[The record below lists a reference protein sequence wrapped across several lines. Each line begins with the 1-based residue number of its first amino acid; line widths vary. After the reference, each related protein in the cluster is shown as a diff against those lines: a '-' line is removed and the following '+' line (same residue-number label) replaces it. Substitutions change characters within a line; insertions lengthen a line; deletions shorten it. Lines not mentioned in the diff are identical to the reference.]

1 MCYTASENYLLV
13 SYQHAYFLRE
23 ERILFRRVE
32 GTESIK
38 VPYVRII
45 NTHDWSICVFHI
57 MERQFC
63 RMKSIIEIPF

>member
-1 MCYTASENYLLV
+1 MRI
-13 SYQHAYFLRE
+13 FLRE